1 MESRLGSSKM
11 LQQDR
16 RDNYSC
22 TALTNKRQIVFG
34 VFGQLQA
41 WRIQQERSGYL
52 STTLYPEA
60 VHDTG

>member
-1 MESRLGSSKM
+1 
-11 LQQDR
+11 
-16 RDNYSC
+16 
-22 TALTNKRQIVFG
+22 VFG